1 MTSAAA
7 CLLLLAAV
15 ASGVRVGDTRP
26 FVRRPQLRYS
36 SPTPLL
42 QLRGGAGAGGWV
54 SNLPPWARVMLRL
67 LFPGNPP
74 RERSAPPPRAER
86 SSTSQPD
93 TAKAPSVKGRKG
105 RAGAVTQIH
114 SQAEFD
120 AALSGAGKSKLVV
133 VDFFAT
139 WCGPCQQIAPKF
151 EAMAKELSQARFLK
165 VDVDECKDISQK
177 YGVSAMPTFKMIRGG
192 AEVDSM
198 QGADDGTL
206 REKVIALAGK
216 PDKWAGAGRS
226 RQL

>member
-1 MTSAAA
+1 
-7 CLLLLAAV
+7 
-15 ASGVRVGDTRP
+15 
-26 FVRRPQLRYS
+26 
-36 SPTPLL
+36 
-42 QLRGGAGAGGWV
+42 
-54 SNLPPWARVMLRL
+54 
-67 LFPGNPP
+67 
-74 RERSAPPPRAER
+74 
-86 SSTSQPD
+86 
-93 TAKAPSVKGRKG
+93 
-105 RAGAVTQIH
+105 VTQIH